1 MNNKDACRDYSTLV
15 IFHAY
20 KAYSSQGN
28 YLQLDQIE
36 SYVYL
41 LVISNLVWVSI
52 MRTTPSVN
60 NFNFFLPKLTRKLL
74 INVCLKLT
82 FNVLIILKL
91 LQNFQYLSLTVAAVS
106 RNREHVE
113 KK

>member
-41 LVISNLVWVSI
+41 KLGYLIS
-52 MRTTPSVN
+52 
-60 NFNFFLPKLTRKLL
+60 
-74 INVCLKLT
+74 LK
-82 FNVLIILKL
+82 
-91 LQNFQYLSLTVAAVS
+91 
-106 RNREHVE
+106 
-113 KK
+113 